1 MSDFLRG
8 KPVSTNRQTRVN
20 TEYVKTEGKFTKIQ
34 TLCKASVLHPTPH
47 SSLELFFQLCD
58 DLIQGDL

>member
-8 KPVSTNRQTRVN
+8 KPGSQYQQTDKG
-20 TEYVKTEGKFTKIQ
+20 EYLKTEGDFTKIQ
-34 TLCKASVLHPTPH
+34 TLCKASAVHPTPH

>member
-8 KPVSTNRQTRVN
+8 KPGSQYQQADKG
-20 TEYVKTEGKFTKIQ
+20 EYFKTEGNFTKIQ
-34 TLCKASVLHPTPH
+34 TLCKASVVHPTPH

>member
-34 TLCKASVLHPTPH
+34 TLCKASAVHPMPVATF
-47 SSLELFFQLCD
+47 LT
-58 DLIQGDL
+58 